1 MLTDQEVE
9 YALDACKSKAFLG
22 NNAAF
27 LGSLLCSMEVI
38 WKDTNNPT
46 ASTNGQKL
54 WWNRDWF
61 ISLPKETRVTVLV
74 HELWHVG
81 RLHFLRRGNRDPEIW
96 NYACDI
102 RINNDLKAAG
112 YSFKDIEW
120 AWLMPELDVNGPMPE
135 EDIYDHLIQNA
146 KQPPPQPGEG
156 GDGTGAKGDMNKD
169 PDGDDSGTP
178 TDEQAAKNN
187 RMVEAVIRAQQA
199 AERANQAGSIP
210 GGTKDWI
217 KQFLTPKIKWETE
230 LMQFF
235 TDLGEIR
242 YTWARPNRR
251 YVGQGEY
258 RQSTEHESDRLEH
271 LIYYLD
277 VSGSIQDK
285 DRLRFNSEVKY
296 IKDVLNPRKLTL
308 VQFDTEIQHEH
319 VFEEEDRFEK
329 VVDVSGGGTC
339 LVCVH
344 DHIVEHNP
352 TAAIIFSD
360 MHVSPMQ
367 KPVTGTPIIWVRI
380 GSGHVP
386 DFGKVINLRS

>member
-1 MLTDQEVE
+1 MLTEQEVE

-27 LGSLLCSMEVI
+27 LGSLLCSIEII
-38 WKDTNNPT
+38 WSDVDNPT
-46 ASTNGQKL
+46 AKTNGLKL

-61 ISLPKETRVTVLV
+61 ISLPKATRVTVLV
-74 HELWHVG
+74 HELWHPG
-81 RLHFLRRGNRDPEIW
+81 RLHFLRRGNRDAEIW

-112 YSFKDIEW
+112 YSFVGIEW
-120 AWLMPELDVNGPMPE
+120 AWLMPEVDVNGPMAE
-135 EDIYDHLIQNA
+135 EDIYDLLMQ
-146 KQPPPQPGEG
+146 KSLSPPPQPGATEIG
-156 GDGTGAKGDMNKD
+156 NANGDMSNLP
-169 PDGDDSGTP
+169 PDDNSTSGEGATQNQ
-178 TDEQAAKNN
+178 T
-187 RMVEAVIRAQQA
+187 RILEAVVRAVQA
-199 AERANQAGSIP
+199 AERANQAGNIP
-210 GGTKDWI
+210 GGTKDFI
-217 KQFLTPKIKWETE
+217 TQFLTPVVPWEAT

-235 TDLGEIR
+235 TDLGEYR

-251 YVGQGEY
+251 FSDSY
-258 RQSTEHESDRLEH
+258 RQSVEYESDRLEH

-277 VSGSIQDK
+277 VSGSISDR

-319 VFEEEDRFEK
+319 VFEESDPFEK

-339 LVCVH
+339 LVCVKN
-344 DHIVEHNP
+344 HIEQNNP

-360 MHVSPMQ
+360 MHVSPMD
-367 KPVTGTPIIWVRI
+367 KPKTGTPIIWIRI
-380 GSGHVP
+380 GKGHVP
-386 DFGKVINLRS
+386 SFGKVINIRS

>member
-27 LGSLLCSMEVI
+27 LGSLLCSMEII
-38 WKDTNNPT
+38 WSDVDNPT
-46 ASTNGQKL
+46 AKTNGLKL
-54 WWNRDWF
+54 WWNKDWF

-74 HELWHVG
+74 HELWHPG
-81 RLHFLRRGNRDPEIW
+81 RLHFVRCGNRDKKIW

-102 RINNDLKAAG
+102 RINNDLKEQG

-120 AWLMPELDVNGPMPE
+120 AWLMPELDDKGKMAE
-135 EDIYDHLIQNA
+135 EDIYDYLMQN
-146 KQPPPQPGEG
+146 QLEPPPQPG
-156 GDGTGAKGDMNKD
+156 
-169 PDGDDSGTP
+169 DGDTTGLPKDDDSTSG
-178 TDEQAAKNN
+178 EAASANQVKIL
-187 RMVEAVIRAQQA
+187 EAVIRAVQA
-199 AERANQAGSIP
+199 AERSNQAGSVP
-210 GGTKDWI
+210 GGTKAMI
-217 KQFLTPKIKWETE
+217 TQFLTPKIPWEAE

-235 TDLGEIR
+235 TDMSDYR

-251 YVGQGEY
+251 FQDDY
-258 RQSTEHESDRLEH
+258 RQSTEHECDRLDH
-271 LIYYLD
+271 LVYFLD
-277 VSGSIQDK
+277 VSGSIEDR

-319 VFEEEDRFEK
+319 VFEESDPFEK
-329 VVDVSGGGTC
+329 VVDISGGGTC

-344 DHIVEHNP
+344 DWIIKHNP

-360 MHVSPMQ
+360 MHVSPMT
-367 KPVTGTPIIWVRI
+367 KPKNGCPVIWVRI
-380 GSGHVP
+380 GNGHVP
-386 DFGKVINLRS
+386 SFGKVINIRS

>member
-27 LGSLLCSMEVI
+27 LGSLLCSMEII
-38 WKDTNNPT
+38 WSDVDNPT
-46 ASTNGQKL
+46 AKTNGLKL

-61 ISLPKETRVTVLV
+61 ISLPKATRVTILV
-74 HELWHVG
+74 HELWHPG
-81 RLHFLRRGNRDPEIW
+81 RLHFLRRGNRDAEIW

-112 YSFKDIEW
+112 YSFVGIEW
-120 AWLMPELDVNGPMPE
+120 AWLMPEVDVNGPMAE
-135 EDIYDHLIQNA
+135 EDIYDLLMQ
-146 KQPPPQPGEG
+146 KSLSPPPQPGATEIG
-156 GDGTGAKGDMNKD
+156 NANGDMSNLP
-169 PDGDDSGTP
+169 PDDNSTSGEGATQNQ
-178 TDEQAAKNN
+178 T
-187 RMVEAVIRAQQA
+187 RILEAVVRAVQA
-199 AERANQAGSIP
+199 AERANQAGNIP
-210 GGTKDWI
+210 GGTKDFI
-217 KQFLTPKIKWETE
+217 TQFLTPVVPWEAT

-235 TDLGEIR
+235 TDLGEYR

-251 YVGQGEY
+251 FSDSY
-258 RQSTEHESDRLEH
+258 RQSVEYESDRLEH

-277 VSGSIQDK
+277 VSGSISDR

-319 VFEEEDRFEK
+319 VFEESDPFEK

-339 LVCVH
+339 LVCVKN
-344 DHIVEHNP
+344 HIEQNNP

-360 MHVSPMQ
+360 MHVSPMD
-367 KPVTGTPIIWVRI
+367 KPKTGTPVIWIRI
-380 GSGHVP
+380 GKGHVP
-386 DFGKVINLRS
+386 SFGKVINIRS

>member
-1 MLTDQEVE
+1 MLTEQEVE

-27 LGSLLCSMEVI
+27 LGSLLCSMEI
-38 WKDTNNPT
+38 LWSEENNPT
-46 ASTNGQKL
+46 AKTNGLKL

-61 ISLPKETRVTVLV
+61 ISLPKESRVTVLV
-74 HELWHVG
+74 HELWHTG
-81 RLHFLRRGNRDPEIW
+81 RLHFLRRGNRDAEIW

-112 YSFKDIEW
+112 YSFKNIEW
-120 AWLMPELDVNGPMPE
+120 AWLMPEVDVNGIMAE
-135 EDIYDHLIQNA
+135 EDIYDLLIQQNL
-146 KQPPPQPGEG
+146 KPPPQPGSG
-156 GDGTGAKGDMNKD
+156 GQGAAGANGDMTNL
-169 PDGDDSGTP
+169 PQGEDSTSGA
-178 TDEQAAKNN
+178 EGSANQVKIL
-187 RMVEAVIRAQQA
+187 EAVVRAVQA
-199 AERANQAGSIP
+199 AERANQAGNVP
-210 GGTKDWI
+210 GGTKDFI
-217 KQFLTPKIKWETE
+217 TQFLTPVVPWEAT

-235 TDLGEIR
+235 TDLGEYR

-251 YVGQGEY
+251 YSDDY
-258 RQSTEHESDRLEH
+258 RQSIEHESDRLEH

-277 VSGSIQDK
+277 VSGSITDK

-319 VFEEEDRFEK
+319 VFEESDPFEK

-339 LVCVH
+339 LICVKN
-344 DHIVEHNP
+344 HIEQNNP

-360 MHVSPMQ
+360 MHVAPMD
-367 KPVTGTPIIWVRI
+367 KPKTGTPIIWIRI
-380 GSGHVP
+380 GKGHVP
-386 DFGKVINLRS
+386 SFGKIINIRS